1 MIGDKWK
8 NLRLKHVWD
17 AQQIK
22 SKLTVLTTV
31 IHIIKK
37 TLKLT
42 KSHQIFKMIFFP
54 KSIYFNNFCR
64 TKLNSTIIRY

>member
-17 AQQIK
+17 VQHIK

-31 IHIIKK
+31 IHIIHIIKK
-37 TLKLT
+37 
-42 KSHQIFKMIFFP
+42 P
-54 KSIYFNNFCR
+54 
-64 TKLNSTIIRY
+64 

>member
-8 NLRLKHVWD
+8 NLRLYHVWD
-17 AQQIK
+17 VQHIK

-42 KSHQIFKMIFFP
+42 KSHQIFEMIFFSL
-54 KSIYFNNFCR
+54 KVSILITFAGPN
-64 TKLNSTIIRY
+64 